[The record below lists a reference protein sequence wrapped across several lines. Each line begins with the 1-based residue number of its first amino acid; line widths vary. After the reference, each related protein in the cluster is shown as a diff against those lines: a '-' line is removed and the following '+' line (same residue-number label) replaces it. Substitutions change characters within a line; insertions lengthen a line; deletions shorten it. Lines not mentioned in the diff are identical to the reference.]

1 MKKIKTFG
9 DLNIAP
15 LFVVFTALITTASCT
30 SQGTIGGLQ
39 QADLSEINEQKIDKI
54 DHQQVRD
61 QYQELLTLVDDDYIK
76 EQIERR
82 ISGVHMLEG
91 DDKQSNANTAP
102 KKGYYRNAIAS
113 YRDILEKYP
122 NSPDNV
128 EVLYQLAKAYDMEGQ
143 TESALK
149 MLERL
154 VERHPYYPNI
164 AEVYFRIGDIYFNS
178 ARYHR
183 AEKAYLQTT
192 KRQEAKLNNNAHYM
206 LAWSY
211 YKQGIYQ
218 KSLHHF
224 ALVLDQLLI
233 AKDQTGV
240 LNNVEKSL
248 VSDTLHSMSLALINL
263 GGAEAI
269 QDIALLSDKNYS
281 WRLYK
286 QLAEFYL
293 EKSLYNDSAATY
305 AQYIKQYPN
314 DSHSNQ
320 FHQDMIG
327 VYVKGAFPKLVL
339 EEKENYS
346 TLYGPSSTYFA
357 QHKAQQSN
365 ILKQLQGYYIELASH
380 YHSLG
385 QQALN
390 KANQAKKQKKQED
403 HLFELGEKSLTQATQ
418 FYGLY
423 LTHFSD
429 QQGNQQNSQEI
440 RFKKAEAHFENA
452 QFALAAHDYEIVG
465 YAHTNQEQSNK
476 VGDKNAS
483 YELANKAAY
492 ANIVAHQKHLD
503 TLTAKQKKGEKVNEW
518 RGKTLTSLLKF
529 ASTYHNDE
537 RSVSVLTNASQTLF
551 ALNEYDQAIS
561 IASDLVNK
569 AGTKNK
575 QLKKTAY
582 GIIAQSYFKKT
593 HYLMAQKNYIEQRK
607 LTEKNSAEYKEISQ
621 QLAAATYK
629 YAEIWQTDEQL
640 PQDLNLASKEALS
653 KEQRTEQAIAALLSI
668 KQLAPN
674 TNIRII
680 AQYDA
685 SSLML
690 GAQQWDK
697 ALVELKQ
704 LKAAYPTHKLAAEF
718 PRKIA
723 FAYENKKDW
732 PQALVAYQYLMSKDP
747 SAQVRQEALFIAAGL
762 AEKTDNDTQ
771 AIEYYRDYAH
781 KYEKPFDNRMEARFH
796 LASLYEKQDDKTR
809 QLFWLRRIIDGDAK
823 AGSER
828 TERSQWLGAWANAK
842 YGDYFAW
849 EFYRRSLR
857 APIDKS
863 IARKNGYLTDA
874 KQRYNQAADYG
885 ILEFVSMANVKM
897 ADLYEKFS
905 QELLDAPIPKEA
917 SAEEKALYQQIF
929 SQQAAPFTEFAQT
942 MHHNNVELGWQG
954 HFNSW
959 IENSFNAMR
968 RLSPER
974 FNKTEAVARY
984 GDEIL

>member
-1 MKKIKTFG
+1 MKMIKHLAQSKSIQLIVT
-9 DLNIAP
+9 LA
-15 LFVVFTALITTASCT
+15 ALSATVSCT

-39 QADLSEINEQKIDKI
+39 QADLSEINEEKIDKL

-61 QYQELLTLVDDDYIK
+61 QYQELLTLVDDEYIK

-91 DDKQSNANTAP
+91 DSEQSNENTAP
-102 KKGYYRNAIAS
+102 KQGYYRNAIAS

-143 TESALK
+143 TQNALK

-154 VERHPYYPNI
+154 VDRHPYYTNM

-178 ARYHR
+178 ARYHK
-183 AEKAYLQTT
+183 AELAYFQTT
-192 KRQEAKLNNNAHYM
+192 QRQEEKLNNNAHYM
-206 LAWSY
+206 LAWSF

-224 ALVLDQLLI
+224 ALVLDQLLM
-233 AKDQTGV
+233 AKDPVAT

-248 VSDTLHSMSLALINL
+248 VNDTLHSMSLALINL

-269 QDIALLSDKNYS
+269 QDIVLLNNKTYV
-281 WRLYK
+281 WQLYRE
-286 QLAEFYL
+286 LAQFYL

-305 AQYIKQYPN
+305 ASYIERYPN
-314 DSHSNQ
+314 NSYSNQ
-320 FHQDMIG
+320 FHQDMIQ

-339 EEKENYS
+339 EEKERYS
-346 TLYGPSSTYFA
+346 NLYGPRSQYFS
-357 QHKAQQSN
+357 QHQDQHDN

-380 YHSLG
+380 YHSVG

-390 KANQAKKQKKQED
+390 KSKQRSKNAPKED
-403 HLFELGEKSLTQATQ
+403 HLIELSQKSLAQATQ

-423 LTHFSD
+423 LTHF
-429 QQGNQQNSQEI
+429 NSQKDSEEI
-440 RFKKAEAHFENA
+440 RFKKAEAHFENT
-452 QFALAAHDYEIVG
+452 QFALAAHDYDVVG
-465 YAHTNQEQSNK
+465 YGENNRNRKTSTYSQKS
-476 VGDKNAS
+476 G
-483 YELANKAAY
+483 YTLANKAAY

-503 TLTAKQKKGEKVNEW
+503 TLKEGPEVTAW
-518 RGKTLTSLLKF
+518 RTETLTSLLKF
-529 ASTYHNDE
+529 ASTFHNDE

-551 ALNEYDQAIS
+551 ALNEYDQAIK
-561 IASDLVNK
+561 IATELVNK
-569 AGTKNK
+569 AGPKNQ

-582 GIIAQSYFKKT
+582 GIIAQSYFKKAHYQLAQT
-593 HYLMAQKNYIEQRK
+593 HYIAQRK
-607 LTEKNSAEYKEISQ
+607 LTQKNSAEYKDISQ
-621 QLAAATYK
+621 PLAAATYK
-629 YAEIWQTDEQL
+629 QAELWQDEAWL
-640 PQDLNLASKEALS
+640 PQGTQSLTTA
-653 KEQRTEQAIAALLSI
+653 QRTQKAIATLLSL

-674 TNIRII
+674 THIRII

-690 GAQQWDK
+690 VNKQWDN
-697 ALVELKQ
+697 ALVELKD
-704 LKAAYPTHKLAAEF
+704 LKATFPKHELAAEF

-723 FAYENKKDW
+723 FAYENKQDW
-732 PQALVAYQYLMSKDP
+732 PQALVAYQYLMANDP
-747 SAQVRQEALFIAAGL
+747 SDPVRQEALFIAAGL
-762 AEKTDNDTQ
+762 AEKTNNNDQ

-796 LASLYEKQDDKTR
+796 LASLYEKKKDNNK
-809 QLFWLRRIIDGDAK
+809 QLFWLRRVIEGDAK
-823 AGSER
+823 GGADR

-863 IARKNGYLTDA
+863 IARKNSYLTDA
-874 KQRYNQAADYG
+874 NKRYTMAADYG
-885 ILEFVSMANVKM
+885 MLEFVSMANVKM

-905 QELLDAPIPKEA
+905 QELLTAPIPKEA
-917 SAEEKALYQQIF
+917 SAEEKALYTQIF
-929 SQQAAPFTEFAQT
+929 SQQAAPFTELAQT
-942 MHHNNVELGWQG
+942 IHHNNIELGWQG
-954 HFNSW
+954 HFNTW
-959 IENSFNAMR
+959 IEKSFSAMR

-974 FNKTEAVARY
+974 FDKTEAVARY

>member
-1 MKKIKTFG
+1 MNMTKHLKQLKSAQIMITV
-9 DLNIAP
+9 A
-15 LFVVFTALITTASCT
+15 ALSATLSCT

-39 QADLSEINEQKIDKI
+39 QADLSEINEAQIDKL

-61 QYQELLTLVDDDYIK
+61 QYQELLELVDDDYIK

-91 DDKQSNANTAP
+91 DDQQSNVNSAP
-102 KKGYYRNAIAS
+102 RDGYYRNAIAS

-143 TESALK
+143 TKNALK

-154 VERHPYYPNI
+154 VDRHPYYPNMG
-164 AEVYFRIGDIYFNS
+164 EVYFRIGDIYFNS
-178 ARYHR
+178 AHYHK
-183 AEKAYLQTT
+183 AEQAYYQTT
-192 KRQEAKLNNNAHYM
+192 QRQQAKLNNNAHYM
-206 LAWSY
+206 LAWSF

-224 ALVLDQLLI
+224 ALVLDQLLMGKGK
-233 AKDQTGV
+233 AGK
-240 LNNVEKSL
+240 LNNIEKSL
-248 VSDTLHSMSLALINL
+248 VNDTLHSMSLALINL
-263 GGAEAI
+263 GGGEAI
-269 QDIALLSDKNYS
+269 QDIALLENKTYV
-281 WRLYK
+281 WQLYRE
-286 QLAEFYL
+286 LAQFYL
-293 EKSLYNDSAATY
+293 EKSLYSDSATTY
-305 AQYIKQYPN
+305 AQYIKRYPN
-314 DSHSNQ
+314 SSHSNQ
-320 FHQDMIG
+320 FHQDLIQ
-327 VYVKGAFPKLVL
+327 VYVKGVFPQLVL
-339 EEKENYS
+339 DEKESYS
-346 TLYGPSSTYFA
+346 ALYGPSSSYFK
-357 QHKAQQSN
+357 QHKNQQEK

-380 YHSLG
+380 YHNLG

-390 KANQAKKQKKQED
+390 KANSRSKQQPKEE

-418 FYGLY
+418 FYALY
-423 LTHFSD
+423 LTYFND
-429 QQGNQQNSQEI
+429 QKDSEEI

-465 YAHTNQEQSNK
+465 YSK
-476 VGDKNAS
+476 KSGYK
-483 YELANKAAY
+483 LANKAAY
-492 ANIVAHQKHLD
+492 ANIVAHQKHLN
-503 TLTAKQKKGEKVNEW
+503 TLTAGLDKDIAESNEKPEIKAW
-518 RGKTLTSLLKF
+518 RKETLTSLLKF

-551 ALNEYDQAIS
+551 ALNQYDQAIN
-561 IASDLVNK
+561 IATELVNK
-569 AGTKNK
+569 AGQKNQ

-582 GIIAQSYFKKT
+582 GIIAQSYYKKGR
-593 HYLMAQKNYIEQRK
+593 YQLAQSNYIAQRK
-607 LTEKNSAEYKEISQ
+607 LTKKNTAEYKEISQ

-629 YAEIWQTDEQL
+629 QAEVWQ
-640 PQDLNLASKEALS
+640 QDQELKLTKE
-653 KEQRTEQAIAALLSI
+653 ERTEKAITTLLSI
-668 KQLAPN
+668 KQLAPH

-690 GAQQWDK
+690 GAKQWDS
-697 ALVELKQ
+697 ALVELKD
-704 LKAAYPTHKLAAEF
+704 LKAKYPKHKLASEF

-723 FAYENKKDW
+723 FAYESKKDW
-732 PQALVAYQYLMSKDP
+732 PQALVAYQYLMKNDP
-747 SAQVRQEALFIAAGL
+747 NAEVRQEALFIAAGL
-762 AEKTDNDTQ
+762 AEKTDKIDQ
-771 AIEYYRDYAH
+771 AIKYYRDYAH
-781 KYEKPFDNRMEARFH
+781 QYEKPFDNRMEARFH
-796 LASLYEKQDDKTR
+796 LASLYEKQKDHTR
-809 QLFWLRRIIDGDAK
+809 QLFWLRRVVAGDANS
-823 AGSER
+823 GDER

-863 IARKNGYLTDA
+863 IARKNGYLIDA
-874 KQRYNQAADYG
+874 KERYTMAADYG
-885 ILEFVSMANVKM
+885 MLEFVSMANVKM

-905 QELLDAPIPKEA
+905 QELLAAPIPKTA
-917 SAEEKALYQQIF
+917 SAEEKVLYKQIF
-929 SQQAAPFTEFAQT
+929 SQQAAPFTELAQKI
-942 MHHNNVELGWQG
+942 HHNNIELGWQG

-968 RLSPER
+968 RLSPQR

>member
-1 MKKIKTFG
+1 MNMMKHLKHFKGASLI
-9 DLNIAP
+9 
-15 LFVVFTALITTASCT
+15 VALAALSATVSCT
-30 SQGTIGGLQ
+30 TQGTIGGLQ
-39 QADLSEINEQKIDKI
+39 QADLSEINEEKIDKL

-61 QYQELLTLVDDDYIK
+61 QYQELLALVDDDYIK

-91 DDKQSNANTAP
+91 DDQQSRRNTAP
-102 KKGYYRNAIAS
+102 KDGYYRNAIAS

-143 TESALK
+143 TQSALK

-154 VERHPYYPNI
+154 VDRHPYYPNI
-164 AEVYFRIGDIYFNS
+164 AEVYFRIGDIYFNT
-178 ARYHR
+178 ARYHK
-183 AEKAYLQTT
+183 AELAYHQTT
-192 KRQEAKLNNNAHYM
+192 QRQKAKLNNNAHYM
-206 LAWSY
+206 LAWSF

-233 AKDQTGV
+233 AKDKPGE

-248 VSDTLHSMSLALINL
+248 VKDTLHSMSLALINL
-263 GGAEAI
+263 GGGEAI
-269 QDIALLSDKNYS
+269 QDIALLENKTYV
-281 WRLYK
+281 WQLYRE
-286 QLAEFYL
+286 LAQFYL
-293 EKSLYNDSAATY
+293 EKSLYNDSASTY
-305 AQYIKQYPN
+305 AQYIKLYPDN
-314 DSHSNQ
+314 SHSNQ
-320 FHQDMIG
+320 FHQDLIQ

-346 TLYGPSSTYFA
+346 SLYGP
-357 QHKAQQSN
+357 QSN
-365 ILKQLQGYYIELASH
+365 YFKQHEGQQKNIFKQLQGYYIELAGH

-390 KANQAKKQKKQED
+390 KANSRSKNQPKEE
-403 HLFELGEKSLTQATQ
+403 HLVELGEKSLTQATQ

-423 LTHFSD
+423 LTHFNGQKDSE
-429 QQGNQQNSQEI
+429 EI

-452 QFALAAHDYEIVG
+452 QFALAAKDYDAVG
-465 YAHTNQEQSNK
+465 YNISNGYNK
-476 VGDKNAS
+476 KSGYK
-483 YELANKAAY
+483 LANKSAY

-503 TLTAKQKKGEKVNEW
+503 TLTAGLDKNAAEDNENQAVKVW
-518 RGKTLTSLLKF
+518 RTETLTSLLKF
-529 ASTYHNDE
+529 AKTYHNDE

-551 ALNEYDQAIS
+551 ALNEYDKAIK
-561 IASDLVNK
+561 IATELVNK
-569 AGTKNK
+569 SGQKNQ

-582 GIIAQSYFKKT
+582 GIIAQSYYKKAN
-593 HYLMAQKNYIEQRK
+593 YQLAQDNYVAQRK
-607 LTEKNSAEYKEISQ
+607 LTEKGSAEYKDISQ
-621 QLAAATYK
+621 QLAAATYQQ
-629 YAEIWQTDEQL
+629 AELWQNEEWL
-640 PQDLNLASKEALS
+640 PQGSQPLTTA
-653 KEQRTEQAIAALLSI
+653 QRTEKAISTLLSLKI
-668 KQLAPN
+668 LAPK

-685 SSLML
+685 SSIML
-690 GAQQWDK
+690 GVKQWDK
-697 ALVELKQ
+697 ALVELKE
-704 LKAAYPTHKLAAEF
+704 LKAAYPKHKLAAEF

-732 PQALVAYQYLMSKDP
+732 PQALIAYQYLMTKDP
-747 SAQVRQEALFIAAGL
+747 DEQVRQEALFIAAGL
-762 AEKTDNDTQ
+762 SEKIEHVEQ

-796 LASLYEKQDDKTR
+796 LAGLYEKQKDKTR
-809 QLFWLRRIIDGDAK
+809 QLFWLRRVIAGDAK
-823 AGSER
+823 GGEDR

-874 KQRYNQAADYG
+874 KQRYTMAADYG
-885 ILEFVSMANVKM
+885 MLEFVSMANVKM

-905 QELLDAPIPKEA
+905 QELLTAPIPKET
-917 SAEEKALYQQIF
+917 SSEEKALYKKIF
-929 SQQAAPFTEFAQT
+929 SQQAAPFTELAQKI
-942 MHHNNVELGWQG
+942 HHNNIELGWQG
-954 HFNSW
+954 HFNNW

-968 RLSPER
+968 RLSPQR

>member
-1 MKKIKTFG
+1 MKKINQLATFKRV
-9 DLNIAP
+9 P
-15 LFVVFTALITTASCT
+15 LIITLAALSATVSCT

-39 QADLSEINEQKIDKI
+39 QADLSEINEAKIDKQ
-54 DHQQVRD
+54 DHEQVRD
-61 QYQELLTLVDDDYIK
+61 QYKELLTLVDDAYIK

-91 DDKQSNANTAP
+91 DADQSNINNAP

-128 EVLYQLAKAYDMEGQ
+128 EVLYQLAKAYDMEGE
-143 TESALK
+143 TENALV

-154 VERHPYYPNI
+154 VDRHPYYPNI

-178 ARYHR
+178 ARYHK
-183 AEKAYLQTT
+183 AEKAYYQTT
-192 KRQEAKLNNNAHYM
+192 QRQEAKLNNNAHYM
-206 LAWSY
+206 LAWSF

-224 ALVLDQLLI
+224 ALVLDQLLMVNS
-233 AKDQTGV
+233 KEGK

-248 VSDTLHSMSLALINL
+248 IKDTLHSMSLALINL

-269 QDIALLSDKNYS
+269 QDIALLDGKDYV
-281 WRLYK
+281 WQLYAE
-286 QLAEFYL
+286 LANFYL
-293 EKSLYNDSAATY
+293 EKSLYNDSANTY
-305 AQYIKQYPN
+305 AQYIKSYPN
-314 DSHSNQ
+314 DLHSNQ
-320 FHQDMIG
+320 FHQNMIQ

-346 TLYGPSSTYFA
+346 NLYGPGSNYFN
-357 QHKAQQSN
+357 QHTNQQSN
-365 ILKQLQGYYIELASH
+365 ILEQLQSYYIELASH

-385 QQALN
+385 QQALS
-390 KANQAKKQKKQED
+390 KAKAQARTQQRDKQN

-423 LTHFSD
+423 LTHFN
-429 QQGNQQNSQEI
+429 NQKDSEEI
-440 RFKKAEAHFENA
+440 RFKKAEAHFENN
-452 QFALAAHDYEIVG
+452 QFALAANDYGIVG
-465 YAHTNQEQSNK
+465 YNK
-476 VGDKNAS
+476 KSS

-503 TLTAKQKKGEKVNEW
+503 VLTVDLDETDTTPEVTAW
-518 RGKTLTSLLKF
+518 RTETLTSLLKF
-529 ASTYHNDE
+529 ASTFHNDE

-551 ALNEYDQAIS
+551 ALNEYDQAIK

-569 AGTKNK
+569 AGTKNT

-582 GIIAQSYFKKT
+582 GIIAQSYFKKAN
-593 HYLMAQKNYIEQRK
+593 YPLAQSNYIEQRK
-607 LTEKNSAEYKEISQ
+607 LAKNNTEEYRDISQ

-629 YAEIWQTDEQL
+629 QAELWQNEEWL
-640 PQDLNLASKEALS
+640 PAGVESLT
-653 KEQRTEQAIAALLSI
+653 KEQRTEKAVTILLSL
-668 KQLAPN
+668 KTLTPN
-674 TNIRII
+674 TKIRII
-680 AQYDA
+680 GQYDA
-685 SSLML
+685 SSLL
-690 GAQQWDK
+690 LASEQWDR
-697 ALVELKQ
+697 ALVELED
-704 LKAAYPTHKLAAEF
+704 LKAKYPTHELAAEF

-723 FAYENKKDW
+723 FAYEKKEDW
-732 PQALVAYQYLMSKDP
+732 PQALIAYQYLMKKDP
-747 SAQVRQEALFIAAGL
+747 SADVRQEALFIAAGL
-762 AEKTDNDTQ
+762 ADKTDDIDL

-796 LASLYEKQDDKTR
+796 LANLYEKQKDKSR
-809 QLFWLRRIIDGDAK
+809 QLFWLRRVIDGDAT
-823 AGSER
+823 AGAER

-863 IARKNGYLTDA
+863 IARKNGYLNDA
-874 KQRYNQAADYG
+874 KNRYTMAADYG
-885 ILEFVSMANVKM
+885 ILEFVSMANVKI

-905 QELLDAPIPKEA
+905 EELLAAPIPSTA
-917 SAEEKALYQQIF
+917 SAEEKILYKQIF
-929 SQQAAPFTEFAQT
+929 SQQAAPFTEFAHA
-942 MHHNNVELGWQG
+942 MHHNNIELGWQG
-954 HFNSW
+954 HFNTW

-974 FNKTEAVARY
+974 FDKTEAVARY

>member
-1 MKKIKTFG
+1 MKMIKQ
-9 DLNIAP
+9 LAQ
-15 LFVVFTALITTASCT
+15 LKSAQLVFTLVAFSAIVSCT

-39 QADLSEINEQKIDKI
+39 QADLSEINEEKIDKL

-61 QYQELLTLVDDDYIK
+61 QYQELLALVDDEYIK

-91 DDKQSNANTAP
+91 NAEQSDESSAP

-143 TESALK
+143 TQNALQ

-154 VERHPYYPNI
+154 VDRHPYYPNM

-178 ARYHR
+178 ARYHK
-183 AEKAYLQTT
+183 AELAYFQTT
-192 KRQEAKLNNNAHYM
+192 QRQQAKLNNNAHYM
-206 LAWSY
+206 LAWSF

-224 ALVLDQLLI
+224 ALVLDQLLM
-233 AKDQTGV
+233 AKDPV
-240 LNNVEKSL
+240 AELNNVEKSL

-269 QDIALLSDKNYS
+269 QDITLLDNKTYV
-281 WRLYK
+281 WQLYRE
-286 QLAEFYL
+286 LAQFYL
-293 EKSLYNDSAATY
+293 EKSLYNDSATTY
-305 AQYIKQYPN
+305 ASYIKRYPN
-314 DSHSNQ
+314 DVYSNQ
-320 FHQDMIG
+320 FHQDLIQ

-346 TLYGPSSTYFA
+346 SLYGPSSKYFN
-357 QHKAQQSN
+357 QHSDQQDN

-380 YHSLG
+380 YHGLG

-390 KANQAKKQKKQED
+390 KAKKQPKED
-403 HLFELGEKSLTQATQ
+403 HLVELGEKSLNQATQ

-423 LTHFSD
+423 LTHFNGQKDSE
-429 QQGNQQNSQEI
+429 EI

-452 QFALAAHDYEIVG
+452 QFALAARDYDVVG
-465 YAHTNQEQSNK
+465 YGENSRSDEKSIYSK
-476 VGDKNAS
+476 KSGYK
-483 YELANKAAY
+483 LANKAAY

-503 TLTAKQKKGEKVNEW
+503 TLTEGEEMTAW
-518 RGKTLTSLLKF
+518 RTETLTSLLKF
-529 ASTYHNDE
+529 ASTFHDDE

-551 ALNEYDQAIS
+551 ALNEYDQAIK
-561 IASDLVNK
+561 IATELVNK
-569 AGTKNK
+569 AGSKNPE
-575 QLKKTAY
+575 LKKTAY
-582 GIIAQSYFKKT
+582 GIIAQSYFKKGN
-593 HYLMAQKNYIEQRK
+593 YQLAQSNYIAQRK
-607 LTEKNSAEYKEISQ
+607 LTKKQSAEYKEISQ

-629 YAEIWQTDEQL
+629 QAELWQDEKWL
-640 PQDLNLASKEALS
+640 PQGVESLS
-653 KEQRTEQAIAALLSI
+653 KAQRNEKAITTLLSL

-674 TNIRII
+674 TNIRVI

-685 SSLML
+685 SSLLL
-690 GAQQWDK
+690 GDKQWDN
-697 ALVELKQ
+697 ALVELKD
-704 LKAAYPTHKLAAEF
+704 LKAKYPKHKLAAEF

-732 PQALVAYQYLMSKDP
+732 PQALIAYQYLMNNDP
-747 SAQVRQEALFIAAGL
+747 SDDVRQEALFIAAGL
-762 AEKTDNDTQ
+762 AEKTDDLEQ
-771 AIEYYRDYAH
+771 AIKYYRDYAH

-796 LASLYEKQDDKTR
+796 LASLYEKQKDHGR
-809 QLFWLRRIIDGDAK
+809 QLFWLRRVIDGDAK
-823 AGSER
+823 GGAER

-842 YGDYFAW
+842 YGDYFAS

-874 KQRYNQAADYG
+874 KVRYTMAADYG
-885 ILEFVSMANVKM
+885 MLEFVSMANVKM
-897 ADLYEKFS
+897 ADLYETFS
-905 QELLDAPIPKEA
+905 KELLTAPIPKEA
-917 SAEEKALYQQIF
+917 SAEEKALYTQIF
-929 SQQAAPFTEFAQT
+929 SQQAAPFTELAQT
-942 MHHNNVELGWQG
+942 IHHNNIELGWQG

-974 FNKTEAVARY
+974 FDKTEAVARY

>member
-1 MKKIKTFG
+1 MKIMKHLKHFKSAQLLVT
-9 DLNIAP
+9 LA
-15 LFVVFTALITTASCT
+15 ALGATVSCT

-39 QADLSEINEQKIDKI
+39 QADLSEINEEKIDKL

-91 DDKQSNANTAP
+91 DDQQSSKNSAP
-102 KKGYYRNAIAS
+102 KDGYYRNAIAS

-143 TESALK
+143 TENALK

-178 ARYHR
+178 ARYHK
-183 AEKAYLQTT
+183 AELAYYQTT
-192 KRQEAKLNNNAHYM
+192 QRQKAKLNNNAHYM
-206 LAWSY
+206 LAWSF

-224 ALVLDQLLI
+224 ALVLDQLLVT
-233 AKDQTGV
+233 KNKTNK
-240 LNNVEKSL
+240 LNNIEKSL
-248 VSDTLHSMSLALINL
+248 VNDTLHSMSLALINL
-263 GGAEAI
+263 GGGEAI
-269 QDIALLSDKNYS
+269 QDIALLKNKTYVWQLYS
-281 WRLYK
+281 E
-286 QLAEFYL
+286 LAQFYL
-293 EKSLYNDSAATY
+293 EKSLYNDSASTY
-305 AQYIKQYPN
+305 AQYIKLYPN
-314 DSHSNQ
+314 NSHSNQ
-320 FHQDMIG
+320 FHQDLIQ

-339 EEKENYS
+339 EEKESYS
-346 TLYGPSSTYFA
+346 NLYGPTSTYFK
-357 QHKAQQSN
+357 QHKDQQEK
-365 ILKQLQGYYIELASH
+365 ILTQLQGYYIELASH

-390 KANQAKKQKKQED
+390 KVNSQPKQQPKEE
-403 HLFELGEKSLTQATQ
+403 HLVELGEKSLTQATQ

-423 LTHFSD
+423 LTYFNTQKDSE
-429 QQGNQQNSQEI
+429 EI
-440 RFKKAEAHFENA
+440 RYKKAEAHFENA
-452 QFALAAHDYEIVG
+452 QFALAAKDYDAVG
-465 YAHTNQEQSNK
+465 YGKDNGYNK
-476 VGDKNAS
+476 KSG
-483 YELANKAAY
+483 YELANKSAY

-503 TLTAKQKKGEKVNEW
+503 TLTAGSEKNIAEGNEKPEVKAW
-518 RGKTLTSLLKF
+518 RKETLTSLLKF

-551 ALNEYDQAIS
+551 ALSQYDQAIT
-561 IASDLVNK
+561 IATELVNK
-569 AGTKNK
+569 PGQKNQ

-582 GIIAQSYFKKT
+582 GIIAQSYYKKAS
-593 HYLMAQKNYIEQRK
+593 YQLAQTNYIAQRK
-607 LTEKNSAEYKEISQ
+607 LTQKNSAEYKEISK

-629 YAEIWQTDEQL
+629 QAELWQNEEYWQ
-640 PQDLNLASKEALS
+640 QNQESKLTA
-653 KEQRTEQAIAALLSI
+653 EQRTEKAIATLLSL
-668 KQLAPN
+668 KTLAPN

-697 ALVELKQ
+697 ALVELKD
-704 LKAAYPTHKLAAEF
+704 LKAKYPKHKLASEF

-732 PQALVAYQYLMSKDP
+732 PQALIAYQYLMSNDP
-747 SAQVRQEALFIAAGL
+747 SEQVRQEALFIAAGL
-762 AEKTDNDTQ
+762 AEKTGNDNQ

-796 LASLYEKQDDKTR
+796 LASLYEKTKDNSK
-809 QLFWLRRIIDGDAK
+809 QLFWLRRVIAGDAS
-823 AGSER
+823 GGEDR

-842 YGDYFAW
+842 YGDYFAG

-874 KQRYNQAADYG
+874 KARYTMAADYG
-885 ILEFVSMANVKM
+885 MLEFVSMANVKT

-905 QELLDAPIPKEA
+905 QELLAAPIPKSA
-917 SAEEKALYQQIF
+917 STEEKALYKQIF
-929 SQQAAPFTEFAQT
+929 SQQAAPFTELAQEI
-942 MHHNNVELGWQG
+942 HHNNIELGWQG

-968 RLSPER
+968 RLSPQR

>member
-1 MKKIKTFG
+1 MKIMKQLTPLKGVRLIVTLAAFG
-9 DLNIAP
+9 ATI
-15 LFVVFTALITTASCT
+15 SCT
-30 SQGTIGGLQ
+30 TQGTIGGLEE
-39 QADLSEINEQKIDKI
+39 ADLSEINEQKIDKLN
-54 DHQQVRD
+54 HQQVRD

-91 DDKQSNANTAP
+91 DHNQGDINNAP
-102 KKGYYRNAIAS
+102 KAGYYRNAIAS

-143 TESALK
+143 TDNALK

-154 VERHPYYPNI
+154 VDRHPYYPNI

-178 ARYHR
+178 ARYNK
-183 AEKAYLQTT
+183 AEKAYYQTT
-192 KRQEAKLNNNAHYM
+192 QRQEAKLNNNAHYM
-206 LAWSY
+206 LAWSF

-233 AKDQTGV
+233 AKDQSSE
-240 LNNVEKSL
+240 LNNIEKSL
-248 VSDTLHSMSLALINL
+248 INDTLHSMSLALINL

-269 QDIALLSDKNYS
+269 QDIALLENKTYV
-281 WRLYK
+281 WQLYNE
-286 QLAEFYL
+286 LAEFYL

-305 AQYIKQYPN
+305 AQFIKRYP
-314 DSHSNQ
+314 DSAHSNQ
-320 FHQDMIG
+320 FHQDMIQ

-346 TLYGPSSTYFA
+346 NLYGPESGYFA
-357 QHKAQQSN
+357 QHKSQQAG

-390 KANQAKKQKKQED
+390 KAKSKKQSKDD

-423 LTHFSD
+423 LTHF
-429 QQGNQQNSQEI
+429 NSQKDSEEI

-452 QFALAAHDYEIVG
+452 QFALAAQDYEAVG
-465 YAHTNQEQSNK
+465 YESSSNNEK
-476 VGDKNAS
+476 AS
-483 YELANKAAY
+483 MNKKSGYKLANKAAY

-503 TLTAKQKKGEKVNEW
+503 TLEDDDGKETKEW
-518 RGKTLTSLLKF
+518 RTQTLASLLKF
-529 ASTYHNDE
+529 ASTYHDDE

-551 ALNEYDQAIS
+551 ALNKYDQAIE
-561 IASDLVNK
+561 IASDLVVK
-569 AGTKNK
+569 AGTKNN

-582 GIIAQSYFKKT
+582 GIIAQSYFQKAN
-593 HYLMAQKNYIEQRK
+593 YPLAQKNYIAQRK
-607 LTEKNSAEYKEISQ
+607 LTQKNSAEYKEISQ
-621 QLAAATYK
+621 QVAAATYK
-629 YAEIWQTDEQL
+629 QAELWQDPKWL
-640 PQDLNLASKEALS
+640 PEDTESLTAQ
-653 KEQRTEQAIAALLSI
+653 QRSEKAIATLISI
-668 KQLAPN
+668 KQLAPA

-690 GAQQWDK
+690 GAEQWDK
-697 ALVELKQ
+697 ALVELKE
-704 LKAAYPTHKLAAEF
+704 LKAKYPTHKLAAEF

-723 FAYENKKDW
+723 FAYEKKEDW
-732 PQALVAYQYLMSKDP
+732 PQALVAYQYLMKKDP
-747 SAQVRQEALFIAAGL
+747 SEQVRQEALFIAAGL
-762 AEKTDNDTQ
+762 SEKTNNDEQ

-796 LASLYEKQDDKTR
+796 LASLYEKKDDKTR
-809 QLFWLRRIIDGDAK
+809 QLFWLRRVIAGDAN
-823 AGSER
+823 GGNER

-874 KQRYNQAADYG
+874 KQRYTMAADYG
-885 ILEFVSMANVKM
+885 MLEFVSMANVKT

-905 QELLDAPIPKEA
+905 QELLSAPIPKEA
-917 SAEEKALYQQIF
+917 SAEEKALYKQIF
-929 SQQAAPFTEFAQT
+929 SQQAAPFTELAQT
-942 MHHNNVELGWQG
+942 IHHNNIELGWQG
-954 HFNSW
+954 HFNIW
-959 IENSFNAMR
+959 IEKSFNAMR
-968 RLSPER
+968 RLSPQR

>member
-1 MKKIKTFG
+1 MNMIKHLKQSKSTK
-9 DLNIAP
+9 L
-15 LFVVFTALITTASCT
+15 ALTLVALVATVSCT

-39 QADLSEINEQKIDKI
+39 QADLSEINEEKIDSQN
-54 DHQQVRD
+54 HQQVRD
-61 QYQELLTLVDDDYIK
+61 QYQELLALVDDDYIK

-91 DDKQSNANTAP
+91 DDQQSNANTPP
-102 KKGYYRNAIAS
+102 KQGYYRNAIAS

-143 TESALK
+143 TENALK

-154 VERHPYYPNI
+154 VERHPYYPNM

-178 ARYHR
+178 ARYHQ
-183 AEKAYLQTT
+183 AELAYIETT
-192 KRQEAKLNNNAHYM
+192 QRQQAKLNNNAHYM

-233 AKDQTGV
+233 AQKSSGKLEDGTV
-240 LNNVEKSL
+240 SERKLNNIEKSL
-248 VSDTLHSMSLALINL
+248 VNDTLHSMSLALINL

-269 QDIALLSDKNYS
+269 QDIKLLKNKKYV
-281 WRLYK
+281 WQLYNE
-286 QLAEFYL
+286 LAQFYL

-305 AQYIKQYPN
+305 ASYIESFPN
-314 DSHSNQ
+314 SSHSSK
-320 FHQDMIG
+320 FHQDLIK
-327 VYVKGAFPKLVL
+327 VYVKGAFPQLVL
-339 EEKENYS
+339 EEKEKYS
-346 TLYGPSSTYFA
+346 NLYGPESKYFK
-357 QHKAQQSN
+357 QHKSQQDK
-365 ILKQLQGYYIELASH
+365 ILSQLQGYYIELASH

-390 KANQAKKQKKQED
+390 KSKRQPKGQKKED
-403 HLFELGEKSLTQATQ
+403 HLLELGQKSLLQATE
-418 FYGLY
+418 FYGRY
-423 LTHFSD
+423 LTYFNAQKDS
-429 QQGNQQNSQEI
+429 EAI
-440 RFKKAEAHFENA
+440 RFKKAEAHFENG
-452 QFALAAHDYEIVG
+452 QYALAAHDYNTVG
-465 YAHTNQEQSNK
+465 YNEENHVNK
-476 VGDKNAS
+476 KSGYK
-483 YELANKAAY
+483 LANKSAY
-492 ANIVAHQKHLD
+492 ASIVAHQKQLD
-503 TLTAKQKKGEKVNEW
+503 ILTEGHDPKDEGSKNEAFENESSEIKAWRTETLA
-518 RGKTLTSLLKF
+518 SLLKF
-529 ASTYHNDE
+529 ARTYHKDK

-551 ALNEYDQAIS
+551 ALNQYDEAIN
-561 IASDLVNK
+561 IATELVNK
-569 AGTKNK
+569 AGKNN

-582 GIIAQSYFKKT
+582 GIIAQSYFKKGN
-593 HYLMAQKNYIEQRK
+593 YLLAQSNYIAQRK
-607 LTEKNSAEYKEISQ
+607 LSKKNSAEYTDISK
-621 QLAAATYK
+621 QLAVATYK
-629 YAEIWQTDEQL
+629 QAELLQQDQQL
-640 PQDLNLASKEALS
+640 TET
-653 KEQRTEQAIAALLSI
+653 QRTEKAIATLLSL

-697 ALVELKQ
+697 ALVELKD
-704 LKAAYPTHKLAAEF
+704 LKAKYPKHKLSAEF

-732 PQALVAYQYLMSKDP
+732 PQALIAYQYLMKNDP
-747 SAQVRQEALFIAAGL
+747 SVEVRQEALFIAAGL
-762 AEKTDNDTQ
+762 AEKTGNDDQ

-796 LASLYEKQDDKTR
+796 LASLYEKQKDHTR
-809 QLFWLRRIIDGDAK
+809 QLFWLRRVIAGDEN
-823 AGSER
+823 GGEDR

-874 KQRYNQAADYG
+874 KERYTMAADYG
-885 ILEFVSMANVKM
+885 MLEFVSMANVKM
-897 ADLYEKFS
+897 ADMYEKFS
-905 QELLDAPIPKEA
+905 QELLAAPIPKTA
-917 SAEEKALYQQIF
+917 SAEEKVLYKQIF
-929 SQQAAPFTEFAQT
+929 SQQAAPFTELAQT
-942 MHHNNVELGWQG
+942 IHHNNIQLGWQG

-959 IENSFNAMR
+959 IDNSFTAMR
-968 RLSPER
+968 RLSPAR

>member
-1 MKKIKTFG
+1 MKMIKH
-9 DLNIAP
+9 LAQLKSAQL
-15 LFVVFTALITTASCT
+15 LFAFTALSATVSCT

-39 QADLSEINEQKIDKI
+39 QADLSEINEEKIDKL

-61 QYQELLTLVDDDYIK
+61 QYQELLALVDDEYIK

-91 DDKQSNANTAP
+91 NNEQSSENTAP
-102 KKGYYRNAIAS
+102 KQGYYRNAIAS

-143 TESALK
+143 TQNALQ

-154 VERHPYYPNI
+154 VDRHPYYPNM

-178 ARYHR
+178 ARYHK
-183 AEKAYLQTT
+183 AELAYFQTT
-192 KRQEAKLNNNAHYM
+192 QRQQAKLNNNAHYM
-206 LAWSY
+206 LAWSF

-224 ALVLDQLLI
+224 ALVLDQLLM
-233 AKDQTGV
+233 AKNPV
-240 LNNVEKSL
+240 EKLNNVEKSL

-269 QDIALLSDKNYS
+269 QDITLLDNKTYV
-281 WRLYK
+281 WQLYRE
-286 QLAEFYL
+286 LAQFYL
-293 EKSLYNDSAATY
+293 EKSLYNDSASTY
-305 AQYIKQYPN
+305 ASYIKRYPN
-314 DSHSNQ
+314 DAYSNQ
-320 FHQDMIG
+320 FHQDLIQ

-346 TLYGPSSTYFA
+346 RLYGPSSKYFS
-357 QHKAQQSN
+357 QHQDQQSN

-390 KANQAKKQKKQED
+390 KAKKQPKED
-403 HLFELGEKSLTQATQ
+403 HLFELGEKSLTQATG

-423 LTHFSD
+423 LTHF
-429 QQGNQQNSQEI
+429 NSQKDSEEI

-452 QFALAAHDYEIVG
+452 QFALAAHDYSIVG
-465 YAHTNQEQSNK
+465 YNK
-476 VGDKNAS
+476 KSA
-483 YELANKAAY
+483 YTLANKAAY

-503 TLTAKQKKGEKVNEW
+503 TLKEGEEMTAW
-518 RGKTLTSLLKF
+518 RTETLTSLLKF
-529 ASTYHNDE
+529 ASTFHDDE

-551 ALNEYDQAIS
+551 ALNEYDQAIK
-561 IASDLVNK
+561 IATELVNK
-569 AGTKNK
+569 AGSKNQ

-593 HYLMAQKNYIEQRK
+593 NYPLAQSNYIAQRK
-607 LTEKNSAEYKEISQ
+607 LTENNSAEYKDISQ

-629 YAEIWQTDEQL
+629 QAELWQSETWL
-640 PQDLNLASKEALS
+640 PEGTESLTKA
-653 KEQRTEQAIAALLSI
+653 QRTEKAIATLLSL
-668 KQLAPN
+668 KQLAPK

-690 GAQQWDK
+690 GDKQWDS
-697 ALVELKQ
+697 ALVELKD
-704 LKAAYPTHKLAAEF
+704 LKASYPKHKLAAEF

-732 PQALVAYQYLMSKDP
+732 PQALIAYQYLMNNDP
-747 SAQVRQEALFIAAGL
+747 SEEVRQEALFIAAGL
-762 AEKTDNDTQ
+762 AEKTDDLEQ
-771 AIEYYRDYAH
+771 AIAYYRDYAH

-796 LASLYEKQDDKTR
+796 LASLYEKQKDHSR
-809 QLFWLRRIIDGDAK
+809 QLFWLRRVIDGDEKGGA
-823 AGSER
+823 ER

-842 YGDYFAW
+842 YGDYFAS

-874 KQRYNQAADYG
+874 KARYTMAADYG
-885 ILEFVSMANVKM
+885 MLEFVSMANVKM
-897 ADLYEKFS
+897 ADLYETFS
-905 QELLDAPIPKEA
+905 QELLAAPIPKEA
-917 SAEEKALYQQIF
+917 SAEEKALYTQIF

-942 MHHNNVELGWQG
+942 SHYNNVELGWQG
-954 HFNSW
+954 HFNNW

-974 FNKTEAVARY
+974 FDKTEAVARY

>member
-1 MKKIKTFG
+1 MKMIKH
-9 DLNIAP
+9 LPYSKSAQLIIA
-15 LFVVFTALITTASCT
+15 LAALSATLSCT
-30 SQGTIGGLQ
+30 SQGTIGSLQ
-39 QADLSEINEQKIDKI
+39 QADLSEINETKIDKL
-54 DHQQVRD
+54 DHEQVRD
-61 QYQELLTLVDDDYIK
+61 QYQELLALVDDDYIK

-91 DDKQSNANTAP
+91 NDQQSDENTAP
-102 KKGYYRNAIAS
+102 KQGYYRNAIAS

-143 TESALK
+143 TQNALK

-154 VERHPYYPNI
+154 VDRHPYYPNM

-178 ARYHR
+178 ARYH
-183 AEKAYLQTT
+183 KAQQAYFETT
-192 KRQEAKLNNNAHYM
+192 QRQQAKLNNNAHYM
-206 LAWSY
+206 LAWSF

-224 ALVLDQLLI
+224 ALVLDQLLK
-233 AKDQTGV
+233 AKDKTST

-269 QDIALLSDKNYS
+269 QDITLLEDKTYV
-281 WRLYK
+281 WQLYRE
-286 QLAEFYL
+286 LAQFYF
-293 EKSLYNDSAATY
+293 EKSLYSDSATTY
-305 AQYIKQYPN
+305 ASYIKRYPN

-320 FHQDMIG
+320 FHQDLIQ

-339 EEKENYS
+339 EEKESYS
-346 TLYGPSSTYFA
+346 NLYGPSSQYFA
-357 QHKAQQSN
+357 QHKDQQDN
-365 ILKQLQGYYIELASH
+365 ILKQLQGFYIELASH

-390 KANQAKKQKKQED
+390 KVKKQPKED
-403 HLFELGEKSLTQATQ
+403 HLFELGEKSLSQATQ

-423 LTHFSD
+423 LTHFSTQKD
-429 QQGNQQNSQEI
+429 SEEI
-440 RFKKAEAHFENA
+440 RYKKAEAHFENA
-452 QFALAAHDYEIVG
+452 QFALAANDYDLVG
-465 YAHTNQEQSNK
+465 YSNK
-476 VGDKNAS
+476 SG

-503 TLTAKQKKGEKVNEW
+503 TLTEGLDDTQKAIQAEGSVSPEITAW
-518 RGKTLTSLLKF
+518 RTETLTSLLKF
-529 ASTYHNDE
+529 ASTFHDDE
-537 RSVSVLTNASQTLF
+537 RSVSVLTNATQILF
-551 ALNEYDQAIS
+551 ALNKYDQAIE
-561 IASDLVNK
+561 IATDLVNK
-569 AGTKNK
+569 AGPKNQ

-582 GIIAQSYFKKT
+582 GIIAQSHFKKAR
-593 HYLMAQKNYIEQRK
+593 YQLAQSNYIEQRK
-607 LTEKNSAEYKEISQ
+607 LTTKNSAEYKDISQ

-629 YAEIWQTDEQL
+629 QAELWQNDEHWQ
-640 PQDLNLASKEALS
+640 QDKENKLTVA
-653 KEQRTEQAIAALLSI
+653 QRTEKAIAALLSL

-674 TNIRII
+674 TSIRII

-690 GAQQWDK
+690 ANKQWDK
-697 ALVELKQ
+697 ALVELKD
-704 LKAAYPTHKLAAEF
+704 LKANYPKHKLASEF

-723 FAYENKKDW
+723 FAHESKEDW
-732 PQALVAYQYLMSKDP
+732 PQALIAYQYLMKNDP
-747 SAQVRQEALFIAAGL
+747 AEEVRQEALFIAAGL
-762 AEKTDNDTQ
+762 AEKTDSIDL
-771 AIEYYRDYAH
+771 AIKYYRDYAH

-796 LASLYEKQDDKTR
+796 LASLYEKQKDNGR
-809 QLFWLRRIIDGDAK
+809 QLFWLRRVIAGDAT
-823 AGSER
+823 GGESR
-828 TERSQWLGAWANAK
+828 TERSHWLGAWANAK
-842 YGDYFAW
+842 YGDYFAS

-874 KQRYNQAADYG
+874 KARYTMAADYG
-885 ILEFVSMANVKM
+885 MLEFVSMANVKK
-897 ADLYEKFS
+897 AELYEKFS
-905 QELLDAPIPKEA
+905 QELLAAPIPKEA
-917 SAEEKALYQQIF
+917 SAAEKALYTQIF
-929 SQQAAPFTEFAQT
+929 SQQAAPFTELAQT
-942 MHHNNVELGWQG
+942 IHHNNIELGWQG

-959 IENSFNAMR
+959 IENSFNTMR

-974 FNKTEAVARY
+974 FDKIEAVARY

>member
-1 MKKIKTFG
+1 MKMIKH
-9 DLNIAP
+9 LAQLKSAQL
-15 LFVVFTALITTASCT
+15 LFTFTALSATVSCT

-39 QADLSEINEQKIDKI
+39 QADLSEINEEKIDKL

-61 QYQELLTLVDDDYIK
+61 QYQELLALVDDEYIK

-91 DDKQSNANTAP
+91 NNEQSSENTAP
-102 KKGYYRNAIAS
+102 KQGYYRNAIAS

-143 TESALK
+143 TQNALQ

-154 VERHPYYPNI
+154 VDRHPYYPNM

-178 ARYHR
+178 ARYHK
-183 AEKAYLQTT
+183 AELAYFQTT
-192 KRQEAKLNNNAHYM
+192 QRQQAKLNNNAHYM
-206 LAWSY
+206 LAWSF

-224 ALVLDQLLI
+224 ALVLDQLLM
-233 AKDQTGV
+233 AKSPV
-240 LNNVEKSL
+240 EKLNNVEKSL

-269 QDIALLSDKNYS
+269 QDIALLDNKTYV
-281 WRLYK
+281 WQLYRE
-286 QLAEFYL
+286 LAQFYL
-293 EKSLYNDSAATY
+293 EKSLYNDSASTY
-305 AQYIKQYPN
+305 ASYIKRYPN
-314 DSHSNQ
+314 DAYSNQ
-320 FHQDMIG
+320 FHQDLIQ

-346 TLYGPSSTYFA
+346 NLYGPSSQYFS
-357 QHKAQQSN
+357 QHQDQQAN

-390 KANQAKKQKKQED
+390 KAKKQPKED
-403 HLFELGEKSLTQATQ
+403 HLFELGEKSLSQATG

-423 LTHFSD
+423 LTHF
-429 QQGNQQNSQEI
+429 NSQKDSEEI

-452 QFALAAHDYEIVG
+452 QFALAAHDYSIVG
-465 YAHTNQEQSNK
+465 YNK
-476 VGDKNAS
+476 KSA
-483 YELANKAAY
+483 YTLANKAAY

-503 TLTAKQKKGEKVNEW
+503 TLQEGEEMTAW
-518 RGKTLTSLLKF
+518 RTETLTSLLKF
-529 ASTYHNDE
+529 ASTFHDDE

-551 ALNEYDQAIS
+551 ALNEYDQAIK
-561 IASDLVNK
+561 IATELVNK
-569 AGTKNK
+569 AGSKNQ

-582 GIIAQSYFKKT
+582 GIIAQSYFKKAN
-593 HYLMAQKNYIEQRK
+593 YRLAQSNYIAQRK
-607 LTEKNSAEYKEISQ
+607 LTENNSAEYKDISQ

-629 YAEIWQTDEQL
+629 QAELWQSETWL
-640 PQDLNLASKEALS
+640 PEGTESLTKA
-653 KEQRTEQAIAALLSI
+653 QRTEKAIATLLSL
-668 KQLAPN
+668 KQLAPK

-690 GAQQWDK
+690 GDKQWDN
-697 ALVELKQ
+697 ALVELKD
-704 LKAAYPTHKLAAEF
+704 LKATYPKHKLAAEF

-732 PQALVAYQYLMSKDP
+732 PQALIAYQYLMNNDP
-747 SAQVRQEALFIAAGL
+747 SEEVRQEALFIAAGL
-762 AEKTDNDTQ
+762 AEKTDDLEQ
-771 AIEYYRDYAH
+771 AIKYYRDYAH

-796 LASLYEKQDDKTR
+796 LASLYEKQKDHGR
-809 QLFWLRRIIDGDAK
+809 QLFWLRRVIDGDAK
-823 AGSER
+823 GGAER

-842 YGDYFAW
+842 YGDYFAS

-874 KQRYNQAADYG
+874 KARYTMAADYG
-885 ILEFVSMANVKM
+885 MLEFVSMANVKM

-905 QELLDAPIPKEA
+905 QELLAAPIPKEA
-917 SAEEKALYQQIF
+917 SEEEKALYTQIF
-929 SQQAAPFTEFAQT
+929 SQQAAPFTELAQT
-942 MHHNNVELGWQG
+942 IHHNNIELGWQG

-974 FNKTEAVARY
+974 FDKTEAVARY

>member
-1 MKKIKTFG
+1 MIKH
-9 DLNIAP
+9 LAQLKSAQL
-15 LFVVFTALITTASCT
+15 LFTFTALSATVSCT

-39 QADLSEINEQKIDKI
+39 QADLSEINEEKIDKL

-61 QYQELLTLVDDDYIK
+61 QYQELLALVDDEYIK

-91 DDKQSNANTAP
+91 NNEQSSENTAP
-102 KKGYYRNAIAS
+102 KQGYYRNAIAS

-143 TESALK
+143 TQNALQ

-154 VERHPYYPNI
+154 VDRHPYYPNM

-178 ARYHR
+178 ARYHK
-183 AEKAYLQTT
+183 AELAYFQTT
-192 KRQEAKLNNNAHYM
+192 QRQQAKLNNNAHYM
-206 LAWSY
+206 LAWSF

-224 ALVLDQLLI
+224 ALVLDQLLM
-233 AKDQTGV
+233 AKSPV
-240 LNNVEKSL
+240 EKLNNVEKSL

-269 QDIALLSDKNYS
+269 QDIALLDNKTYV
-281 WRLYK
+281 WQLYRE
-286 QLAEFYL
+286 LAQFYL
-293 EKSLYNDSAATY
+293 EKSLYNDSASTY
-305 AQYIKQYPN
+305 ASYIKRYPN
-314 DSHSNQ
+314 DAYSNQ
-320 FHQDMIG
+320 FHQDLIQ

-346 TLYGPSSTYFA
+346 NLYGPSSQYFS
-357 QHKAQQSN
+357 QHQDQQAN

-390 KANQAKKQKKQED
+390 KAKKQPKED
-403 HLFELGEKSLTQATQ
+403 HLFELGEKSLSQATG

-423 LTHFSD
+423 LTHF
-429 QQGNQQNSQEI
+429 NSQKDSEEI

-452 QFALAAHDYEIVG
+452 QFALAAHDYSIVG
-465 YAHTNQEQSNK
+465 YNK
-476 VGDKNAS
+476 KSA
-483 YELANKAAY
+483 YTLANKAAY

-503 TLTAKQKKGEKVNEW
+503 TLKEGEEMTAW
-518 RGKTLTSLLKF
+518 RTETLTSLLKF
-529 ASTYHNDE
+529 ASTFHDDE

-551 ALNEYDQAIS
+551 ALNEYDQAIK
-561 IASDLVNK
+561 IATELVNK
-569 AGTKNK
+569 AGSKNQ

-582 GIIAQSYFKKT
+582 GIIAQSYFKKAN
-593 HYLMAQKNYIEQRK
+593 YPLAQSNYIAQRK
-607 LTEKNSAEYKEISQ
+607 LTENNSAEYKDISQ

-629 YAEIWQTDEQL
+629 QAELWQSETWL
-640 PQDLNLASKEALS
+640 PEGTESLTKA
-653 KEQRTEQAIAALLSI
+653 QRTEKAIATLLSL
-668 KQLAPN
+668 KQLAPK

-690 GAQQWDK
+690 GDKQWDN
-697 ALVELKQ
+697 ALVELKD
-704 LKAAYPTHKLAAEF
+704 LKATYPKHKLAAEF

-732 PQALVAYQYLMSKDP
+732 PQALIAYQYLMNNDP
-747 SAQVRQEALFIAAGL
+747 SEEVRQEALFIAAGL
-762 AEKTDNDTQ
+762 AEKTDDLEQ
-771 AIEYYRDYAH
+771 AIKYYRDYAH

-796 LASLYEKQDDKTR
+796 LASLYEKQKDHGR
-809 QLFWLRRIIDGDAK
+809 QLFWLRRVIDGDAK
-823 AGSER
+823 GGAER

-842 YGDYFAW
+842 YGDYFAS

-874 KQRYNQAADYG
+874 KARYTLAADYG
-885 ILEFVSMANVKM
+885 MLEFVSMANVKM

-905 QELLDAPIPKEA
+905 QELLAAPIPKEA
-917 SAEEKALYQQIF
+917 SEEEKALYTQIF

-942 MHHNNVELGWQG
+942 SHYNNVELGWQG

-974 FNKTEAVARY
+974 FDKTEAVARY

>member
-1 MKKIKTFG
+1 MKMIKQ
-9 DLNIAP
+9 LAQLKSVQLI
-15 LFVVFTALITTASCT
+15 FTLVAVSATISCT

-39 QADLSEINEQKIDKI
+39 QADLSEINEEKIDKL

-61 QYQELLTLVDDDYIK
+61 QYQELLALVDDEYIK

-91 DDKQSNANTAP
+91 NAEQSDENSAP

-143 TESALK
+143 TQNALQ

-154 VERHPYYPNI
+154 VDRHPYYPNM

-178 ARYHR
+178 ARYHK
-183 AEKAYLQTT
+183 AELAYFQTT
-192 KRQEAKLNNNAHYM
+192 QRQEAKLNNNAHYM
-206 LAWSY
+206 LAWSF

-224 ALVLDQLLI
+224 ALVLDQLLM
-233 AKDQTGV
+233 AKDSNAE

-269 QDIALLSDKNYS
+269 QDIALLENKTYV
-281 WRLYK
+281 WQLYRE
-286 QLAEFYL
+286 LAQFYL
-293 EKSLYNDSAATY
+293 EKSLYNDSATTY
-305 AQYIKQYPN
+305 ASYIKRHPN
-314 DSHSNQ
+314 NAYSNQ
-320 FHQDMIG
+320 FHQDLIQ

-346 TLYGPSSTYFA
+346 SLYGPSSTYFT
-357 QHKAQQSN
+357 QHTDQQGN
-365 ILKQLQGYYIELASH
+365 ILKQLQNYYIELASH
-380 YHSLG
+380 YHGLG
-385 QQALN
+385 QQALQ
-390 KANQAKKQKKQED
+390 KAKRQPKEE
-403 HLFELGEKSLTQATQ
+403 HLVELGEKSLNQATQ

-423 LTHFSD
+423 LTHF
-429 QQGNQQNSQEI
+429 NSQKDSEEI
-440 RFKKAEAHFENA
+440 RFKKAEAHFENT
-452 QFALAAHDYEIVG
+452 QFALAARDYEVVG
-465 YAHTNQEQSNK
+465 YGENSRSNEESVYSK
-476 VGDKNAS
+476 KSG

-503 TLTAKQKKGEKVNEW
+503 TLKEGKDMTAW
-518 RGKTLTSLLKF
+518 RTQTLTSLLKF
-529 ASTYHNDE
+529 ASTFHDDE

-551 ALNEYDQAIS
+551 ALNEYDQAIK
-561 IASDLVNK
+561 IATELVSK
-569 AGTKNK
+569 AGPKNPE
-575 QLKKTAY
+575 LKKTAY
-582 GIIAQSYFKKT
+582 GIIAQSYFKKGN
-593 HYLMAQKNYIEQRK
+593 YQLAQSNYIAQRK
-607 LTEKNSAEYKEISQ
+607 LTNKKSAEYKEISQ

-629 YAEIWQTDEQL
+629 QAELWQDEKWL
-640 PQDLNLASKEALS
+640 PQGTESLS
-653 KEQRTEQAIAALLSI
+653 KAQRSEKAIATLLSL
-668 KQLAPN
+668 KQLAPK

-690 GAQQWDK
+690 ADMQWDN
-697 ALVELKQ
+697 ALVELKD
-704 LKAAYPTHKLAAEF
+704 LKAKYPKHKLAAEF

-732 PQALVAYQYLMSKDP
+732 PQALVAYQYLMNNDP
-747 SAQVRQEALFIAAGL
+747 SDDVRQEALFIAAGL
-762 AEKTDNDTQ
+762 AEKTDDLDL
-771 AIEYYRDYAH
+771 AIKYYRDYAH

-796 LASLYEKQDDKTR
+796 LASLYEKQKDHGR
-809 QLFWLRRIIDGDAK
+809 QLFWLRRVIDGDAK
-823 AGSER
+823 GGAER

-842 YGDYFAW
+842 YGDYFAS

-874 KQRYNQAADYG
+874 KARYAMAADYG
-885 ILEFVSMANVKM
+885 MLEFVSMANVKM

-905 QELLDAPIPKEA
+905 QELLAAPIPKEA
-917 SAEEKALYQQIF
+917 SAEEKALYKQIF
-929 SQQAAPFTEFAQT
+929 SQQAAPFTELAQT
-942 MHHNNVELGWQG
+942 IHHNNIELGWQG

-974 FNKTEAVARY
+974 FDKTEAVARY

>member
-1 MKKIKTFG
+1 MKMIKH
-9 DLNIAP
+9 LAQLKSAQL
-15 LFVVFTALITTASCT
+15 LFTFTALSATVSCT

-39 QADLSEINEQKIDKI
+39 QADLSEINEEKIDKL

-61 QYQELLTLVDDDYIK
+61 QYQELLALVDDEYIK

-91 DDKQSNANTAP
+91 NNEQSSENTAP
-102 KKGYYRNAIAS
+102 KQGYYRNAIAS

-143 TESALK
+143 TQNALQ

-154 VERHPYYPNI
+154 VDRHPYYPNM

-178 ARYHR
+178 ARYHK
-183 AEKAYLQTT
+183 AELAYFQTT
-192 KRQEAKLNNNAHYM
+192 QRQQAKLNNNAHYM
-206 LAWSY
+206 LAWSF

-224 ALVLDQLLI
+224 ALVLDQLLM
-233 AKDQTGV
+233 AKSPV
-240 LNNVEKSL
+240 EKLNNVEKSL

-269 QDIALLSDKNYS
+269 QDIALLDNKTYV
-281 WRLYK
+281 WQLYRE
-286 QLAEFYL
+286 LAQFYL
-293 EKSLYNDSAATY
+293 EKSLYNDSASTY
-305 AQYIKQYPN
+305 ASYIKRYPN
-314 DSHSNQ
+314 DAYSNQ
-320 FHQDMIG
+320 FHQDLIQ

-346 TLYGPSSTYFA
+346 NLYGPSSQYFS
-357 QHKAQQSN
+357 QHQDQQAN

-390 KANQAKKQKKQED
+390 KAKKQPKED
-403 HLFELGEKSLTQATQ
+403 HLFELGEKSLSQATG

-423 LTHFSD
+423 LTHF
-429 QQGNQQNSQEI
+429 NSQKDSEEI

-452 QFALAAHDYEIVG
+452 QFALAAHDYSIVG
-465 YAHTNQEQSNK
+465 YNK
-476 VGDKNAS
+476 KSA
-483 YELANKAAY
+483 YTLANKAAY

-503 TLTAKQKKGEKVNEW
+503 TLQEGEEMTAW
-518 RGKTLTSLLKF
+518 RTETLTSLLKF
-529 ASTYHNDE
+529 ASTFHDDE

-551 ALNEYDQAIS
+551 ALNEYDQAIK
-561 IASDLVNK
+561 IATELVNK
-569 AGTKNK
+569 AGSKNQ

-582 GIIAQSYFKKT
+582 GIIAQSYFKKAN
-593 HYLMAQKNYIEQRK
+593 YRLAQSNYIAQRK
-607 LTEKNSAEYKEISQ
+607 LTENNSAEYKDISQ

-629 YAEIWQTDEQL
+629 QAELWQSETWL
-640 PQDLNLASKEALS
+640 PEGTESLTKA
-653 KEQRTEQAIAALLSI
+653 QRTEKAIATLLSL
-668 KQLAPN
+668 KQLAPK

-690 GAQQWDK
+690 GDKQWDN
-697 ALVELKQ
+697 ALVELKD
-704 LKAAYPTHKLAAEF
+704 LKATYPKHKLAAEF

-732 PQALVAYQYLMSKDP
+732 PQALIAYQYLMNNDP
-747 SAQVRQEALFIAAGL
+747 SEEVRQEALFIAAGL
-762 AEKTDNDTQ
+762 AEKTDDLEQ
-771 AIEYYRDYAH
+771 AIKYYRDYAH

-796 LASLYEKQDDKTR
+796 LASLYEKQKDHGR
-809 QLFWLRRIIDGDAK
+809 QLFWLRRVIDGDAK
-823 AGSER
+823 GGAER

-842 YGDYFAW
+842 YGDYFAS

-874 KQRYNQAADYG
+874 KARYTMAADYG
-885 ILEFVSMANVKM
+885 MLEFVSMANVKM

-905 QELLDAPIPKEA
+905 QELLAAPIPKEA
-917 SAEEKALYQQIF
+917 SAEEKALYTQIF

-942 MHHNNVELGWQG
+942 SHYNNVELGWQG

-974 FNKTEAVARY
+974 FDKTEAVARY

>member
-1 MKKIKTFG
+1 MKMIKH
-9 DLNIAP
+9 LAQLKSAQL
-15 LFVVFTALITTASCT
+15 LFTFTALSATVSCT

-39 QADLSEINEQKIDKI
+39 QADLSEINEEKIDKL

-61 QYQELLTLVDDDYIK
+61 QYQELLALVDDEYIK

-91 DDKQSNANTAP
+91 NNEQSSENTAP
-102 KKGYYRNAIAS
+102 KQGYYRNAIAS

-143 TESALK
+143 TQNALQ

-154 VERHPYYPNI
+154 VDRHPYYPNM

-178 ARYHR
+178 ARYHK
-183 AEKAYLQTT
+183 AELAYFQTT
-192 KRQEAKLNNNAHYM
+192 QRQQAKLNNNAHYM
-206 LAWSY
+206 LAWSF

-224 ALVLDQLLI
+224 ALVLDQLLM
-233 AKDQTGV
+233 AKSPV
-240 LNNVEKSL
+240 EKLNNVEKSL

-269 QDIALLSDKNYS
+269 QDIALLDNKTYV
-281 WRLYK
+281 WQLYRE
-286 QLAEFYL
+286 LAQFYL
-293 EKSLYNDSAATY
+293 EKSLYNDSASTY
-305 AQYIKQYPN
+305 ASYIKRYPN
-314 DSHSNQ
+314 DAYSNQ
-320 FHQDMIG
+320 FHQDLIQ

-346 TLYGPSSTYFA
+346 NLYGPSSQYFS
-357 QHKAQQSN
+357 QHQDQQAN

-390 KANQAKKQKKQED
+390 KAKKQPKED
-403 HLFELGEKSLTQATQ
+403 HLFELGEKSLSQATG

-423 LTHFSD
+423 LTHF
-429 QQGNQQNSQEI
+429 NSQKDSEEI

-452 QFALAAHDYEIVG
+452 QFALAAHDYSIVG
-465 YAHTNQEQSNK
+465 YNK
-476 VGDKNAS
+476 KSA
-483 YELANKAAY
+483 YTLANKAAY

-503 TLTAKQKKGEKVNEW
+503 TLQEGEEMTAW
-518 RGKTLTSLLKF
+518 RTETLTSLLKF
-529 ASTYHNDE
+529 ASTFHDDE

-551 ALNEYDQAIS
+551 ALNEYDQAIK
-561 IASDLVNK
+561 IATELVNK
-569 AGTKNK
+569 AGSKNQ

-582 GIIAQSYFKKT
+582 GIIAQSYFKKAN
-593 HYLMAQKNYIEQRK
+593 YRLAQSNYIAQRK
-607 LTEKNSAEYKEISQ
+607 LTENNSAEYKDISQ

-629 YAEIWQTDEQL
+629 QAELWQSETWL
-640 PQDLNLASKEALS
+640 PEGTESLTKA
-653 KEQRTEQAIAALLSI
+653 QRTEKAIATLLSL
-668 KQLAPN
+668 KQLAPK

-690 GAQQWDK
+690 GDKQWDN
-697 ALVELKQ
+697 ALVELKD
-704 LKAAYPTHKLAAEF
+704 LKATYPKHKLAAEF

-732 PQALVAYQYLMSKDP
+732 PQALIAYQYLMNNDP
-747 SAQVRQEALFIAAGL
+747 SEEVRQEALFIAAGL
-762 AEKTDNDTQ
+762 AEKTDDLEQ
-771 AIEYYRDYAH
+771 AIKYYRDYAH

-796 LASLYEKQDDKTR
+796 LASLYEKQKDHGR
-809 QLFWLRRIIDGDAK
+809 QLFWLRRVIDGDAK
-823 AGSER
+823 GGAER

-842 YGDYFAW
+842 YGDYFAS

-874 KQRYNQAADYG
+874 KARYTMAADYG
-885 ILEFVSMANVKM
+885 MLEFVSMANVKM

-905 QELLDAPIPKEA
+905 QELLAAPIPKEA
-917 SAEEKALYQQIF
+917 SEEEKALYTQIF

-942 MHHNNVELGWQG
+942 SHYNNVELGWQG

-974 FNKTEAVARY
+974 FDKTEAVARY